1 MKLDLHV
8 HTRYSPCS
16 MISVK
21 VMNKLIEKHNVQV
34 ALCDH
39 NTLDAVKKVN
49 CKIPGTEIN
58 SSEGHIIGLFV
69 NEKVKI
75 GLSPEETC
83 EKIREQGGLAYVPHA
98 FDRIRRGIGRLDFK
112 PDIVEVFNGRVWNQN
127 ENKRAEK
134 EADKLGLL
142 KGIGSDSH
150 HPREFGN
157 TYMEI
162 KDFDSVKEFKK
173 NLLKAKF
180 HTSIV
185 PIHLKAYV
193 NSWSVL
199 RSRTIKALRV

>member
-8 HTRYSPCS
+8 HSRYSPCS
-16 MISVK
+16 MMSVN
-21 VMNKLIEKHNVQV
+21 VLNKLIKKKGVDI
-34 ALCDH
+34 ALTDH

-49 CKIPGTEIN
+49 CKIPGIEIN
-58 SSEGHIIGLFV
+58 SSEGHIVGLFV

-98 FDRIRRGIGRLDFK
+98 FDRIRRGINRVDFK
-112 PDIVEVFNGRVWNQN
+112 PDIVEVFNGRVWNQK
-127 ENKRAEK
+127 ENIMAEE
-134 EADKLGLL
+134 EADKFGLL
-142 KGIGSDSH
+142 KGVGSDSH
-150 HPREFGN
+150 HPREFGR

-199 RSRTIKALRV
+199 RSRTIKTLRI